1 MTAGPLAVDGDLFP
15 GFHRCKVCGA
25 TYRTPDCPVC
35 ADREVRAR
43 TAASVA
49 QAQGVKLP
57 PPVAKK
63 PRSYDPC
70 QFIKRNG
77 DPCHSP
83 ANLSGYCAWHD
94 PERRR

>member
-1 MTAGPLAVDGDLFP
+1 MTAGPLLERFP
-15 GFHRCKVCGA
+15 ALRKCPRCGTLYRAEVCN
-25 TYRTPDCPVC
+25 VC
-35 ADREVRAR
+35 VDREVRAR

-94 PERRR
+94 PRRKR